1 MGYDSVDMEKLRE
14 PLNEIALCGLPLAL
28 EAMGERWSFMILR
41 AAFNGV
47 RHFEEFLEALGI
59 ARNIL
64 SNRLSRLVEV
74 GILKREHCADD
85 RRRIEYRLTP
95 KGLDL
100 LPAML
105 ALRQWGEK
113 WQLGVPS
120 NPVLCDARDGLP
132 IAPIGIHAQDG
143 RDLAPD
149 ALIWRE
155 RTELEAEDHAGKL
168 REVR

>member
-1 MGYDSVDMEKLRE
+1 MGYDNDDMEKLRE
-14 PLNEIALCGLPLAL
+14 PLGEIALCGLPLAL

-47 RHFEEFLEALGI
+47 RHFEDFLEALGI

-64 SNRLSRLVEV
+64 SNRLSRLVEA

-120 NPVLCDARDGLP
+120 NPVLCDARDGKP
-132 IAPIGIHAQDG
+132 IAPIGIHAHDNRLLSPVDLMW
-143 RDLAPD
+143 RDRAELD
-149 ALIWRE
+149 AEERE
-155 RTELEAEDHAGKL
+155 SV
-168 REVR
+168 VRKIP